1 MRIHWIA
8 ETGDDA
14 STTRVRRAH
23 APARSASTTAANAL
37 AAAVD
42 IARVVSVRFGSVR
55 FGSFV
60 PPSAPPFSRAPTL
73 VVVVVAGT
81 PPSPDT
87 FTTRVGKSYLGF
99 INSIKYVWF

>member
-55 FGSFV
+55 STERTAV
-60 PPSAPPFSRAPTL
+60 QSRTNARRRRRRRDPAL
-73 VVVVVAGT
+73 A
-81 PPSPDT
+81 
-87 FTTRVGKSYLGF
+87 
-99 INSIKYVWF
+99 

>member
-8 ETGDDA
+8 ETGDDE

-55 FGSFV
+55 FVRSTERTAV
-60 PPSAPPFSRAPTL
+60 QSR
-73 VVVVVAGT
+73 VVVVAAGT
-81 PPSPDT
+81 RPRLILLQHGLVT
-87 FTTRVGKSYLGF
+87 ILRVYSY
-99 INSIKYVWF
+99 Y

>member
-55 FGSFV
+55 FVRSTERTAV
-60 PPSAPPFSRAPTL
+60 QSRV

-81 PPSPDT
+81 RPRLILLQHGLVT
-87 FTTRVGKSYLGF
+87 ILGVYSY
-99 INSIKYVWF
+99 Y